1 MDSESRTKST
11 AEQGIAS
18 WINYLNQLRLD
29 LLSKSLDDIGRK
41 TASELENQ
49 SENYKQAIHSI
60 DQAIKDAYHI
70 IESNRGGTKGIHG
83 YIAEAAQKGVGNAKS
98 YITGGCQQYE
108 WVNDNG
114 QWDIIKLVSNGKRI
128 PVQVKFTQKLLSL
141 PEVLRHLEKYPDSVQ
156 IGGYYMIPKDF
167 YEQFNVYADMPASIA
182 NKLPSSNGEFNLAD
196 WEYVQN
202 FVKEGKIPRDRI
214 MASDLSYKDVQS
226 GQIFKT
232 LDAEKNDLKKIND
245 VRNKKIEDEAEQSR
259 RAAFE
264 RSKPSLKEGAK
275 VAAASAAIEGVITL
289 VSEVIKK
296 RKDGKRLKDFTEE
309 DWKEI
314 LSETGIGTLK
324 GSLRGVFVYTLTN
337 CTHTPASVANALV
350 TASFGVARL
359 LAKYRAN
366 EISELEFYENCEI
379 VCLDAAV
386 SALSSFM
393 GQALVPVPV
402 IGAILGNAVGT
413 LMYQIGMNLFRAE
426 EKKSLER
433 YLAEIE
439 ELDSKLS
446 EEYRAVVE
454 TLNEDYCAFIKMV
467 QDSFSVNAVE
477 AFNASVKL
485 AKSLGI
491 SDEDV
496 LDTVEKRDAFFL
508 A

>member
-1 MDSESRTKST
+1 MSLTITAYPSRIFSIFI
-11 AEQGIAS
+11 ELGER
-18 WINYLNQLRLD
+18 LPLD
-29 LLSKSLDDIGRK
+29 LVKRVLIKRSGILKIG
-41 TASELENQ
+41 
-49 SENYKQAIHSI
+49 
-60 DQAIKDAYHI
+60 
-70 IESNRGGTKGIHG
+70 IE
-83 YIAEAAQKGVGNAKS
+83 
-98 YITGGCQQYE
+98 
-108 WVNDNG
+108 
-114 QWDIIKLVSNGKRI
+114 
-128 PVQVKFTQKLLSL
+128 
-141 PEVLRHLEKYPDSVQ
+141 
-156 IGGYYMIPKDF
+156 YYGD
-167 YEQFNVYADMPASIA
+167 Y
-182 NKLPSSNGEFNLAD
+182 
-196 WEYVQN
+196 
-202 FVKEGKIPRDRI
+202 
-214 MASDLSYKDVQS
+214 
-226 GQIFKT
+226 
-232 LDAEKNDLKKIND
+232 
-245 VRNKKIEDEAEQSR
+245 
-259 RAAFE
+259 
-264 RSKPSLKEGAK
+264 KPSLKEGAK

-386 SALSSFM
+386 SALSSFV

-413 LMYQIGMNLFRAE
+413 LIYQIGMNLFRAE